1 MKKFFCS
8 IGLSFCLV
16 SSVFASDNA
25 LDLLN
30 SEITNI
36 LAPLQNQD
44 TVARLKFDTVEL
56 NSERAEK
63 IALNGLYKK
72 FGSKNSFEV
81 KVDNLSYDYGD
92 GKSPT
97 TVFKGSLGLDF
108 TKFLPREESNEM
120 IPSAIEYLQETI
132 REYTEEYGDAIFI
145 KGVLTSTT
153 KDMDGNYTGLTALLS
168 AKIDLNKLPEDLSR
182 TEVMATDAFIS
193 ITLNLKT
200 GFSID
205 GFVVSNPEYSGFQ
218 EDELGLKEVLEHF
231 LARDK
236 ETRDLIEGTFMF
248 LDYVASD
255 IVEIDN
261 SSFWKLIPKKYSL
274 KLK

>member
-36 LAPLQNQD
+36 LAPFQNQD
-44 TVARLKFDTVEL
+44 TVARLKFDAVEL

-72 FGSKNSFEV
+72 TGSKNSFEV

-92 GKSPT
+92 GKYPT
-97 TVFKGSLGLDF
+97 TVFKGSLGLDL
-108 TKFLPREESNEM
+108 TKFLTREESNKI
-120 IPSAIEYLQETI
+120 IPDAIEVLQETV

-153 KDMDGNYTGLTALLS
+153 KDDDNNYTGLTALLS
-168 AKIDLNKLPEDLSR
+168 AKIDLDKLPEDLSR
-182 TEVMATDAFIS
+182 SEVIATDVLIS

-218 EDELGLKEVLEHF
+218 KDEMGLKEVLEHF

-236 ETRDLIEGTFMF
+236 ETQDFIEGIFTF
-248 LDYVASD
+248 LDYAASD
-255 IVEIDN
+255 IVEMDN
-261 SSFWKLIPKKYSL
+261 SSFWKLISQKYSL